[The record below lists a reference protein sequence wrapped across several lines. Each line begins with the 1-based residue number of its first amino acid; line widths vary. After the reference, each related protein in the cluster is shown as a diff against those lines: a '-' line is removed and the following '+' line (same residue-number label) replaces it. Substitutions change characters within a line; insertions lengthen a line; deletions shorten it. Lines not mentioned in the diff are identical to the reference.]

1 MSLAGHVAT
10 CWGFLTNGSE
20 GKSRDNLV
28 VPPMPPTFFRYLCYT
43 YIVVFEVFFC
53 LPQDQFKWIRSAI
66 LSWIHLCRGPDL
78 KSRLNICFLY
88 CSLPVLQPCRQFLFL
103 SCPPQLPGPLQK
115 ALHRTKTAHRRSEPL
130 GSPFQVP
137 DQLKSLDF

>member
-43 YIVVFEVFFC
+43 YIVVFEVFFL

-88 CSLPVLQPCRQFLFL
+88 CSLPVLQPCRQILFL

-115 ALHRTKTAHRRSEPL
+115 ALHRTKLSIDSLNPSDLHSRSPI
-130 GSPFQVP
+130 SS
-137 DQLKSLDF
+137 KSLE